1 MNKTKR
7 NTITAL
13 LLLSS
18 FPLISLSIDRLKDNP
33 ERYKGD
39 IVRLSGEVI
48 FKAGIPFTDLQVYV
62 LEDKSGSILVFSA
75 FPKER
80 EEKIRIKAEVI
91 AYVGED
97 NERDREEAINSIT
110 DYLEEKEILERD
122 NARKVADVSLKF
134 INSMADAAT
143 GVWFVIEQ
151 EKTGLFNL

>member
-1 MNKTKR
+1 MNKNKR
-7 NTITAL
+7 NAL
-13 LLLSS
+13 AVVFLLLS
-18 FPLISLSIDRLKDNP
+18 FPLLSVSIDRLKDNP

-48 FKAGIPFTDLQVYV
+48 FKAGIPFTNLQVYI
-62 LEDKSGSILVFSA
+62 LEDKSGSVLVFSA

-80 EEKIRIKAEVI
+80 EEKIRIKAEVV
-91 AYVGED
+91 AYIGED
-97 NERDREEAINSIT
+97 SERDREEAISSIT

-134 INSMADAAT
+134 LNSMADAAT

-151 EKTGLFNL
+151 EKTGLFLF